1 MKTLFKCRRAER
13 GVASVEFALIAL
25 FVLFPLLFGIIEMG
39 RVMFYWNTATEL
51 TRIGAR
57 VAVVCGLDASGIKN
71 RIQELY
77 PLLADEEIEVNYL
90 PAGCGPTTCQ
100 QVQVRI
106 ATTREVSNMTSFIPF
121 SIPLPEFE
129 TTLPRESMKSDI
141 DGSPNPL
148 CT

>member
-1 MKTLFKCRRAER
+1 MKTLSNWRRAER

-39 RVMFYWNTATEL
+39 RVLFYWNTATEL

-57 VAVVCGLDASGIKN
+57 VAVVCGFDASGIKT
-71 RIQELY
+71 RIQAVY
-77 PLLADEEIEVNYL
+77 PLVADEEIEVNYL
-90 PAGCGPTTCQ
+90 PAGCDPTNCL

-106 ATTREVSNMTSFIPF
+106 STSREVDGMTSFLPF